1 LLAIRAGSL
10 NGRKAALNKNG
21 ERVRVAFSEMGYSW
35 LRILGHGIAKAE
47 PLPKVLKD
55 FYDGMRPRTDFVRPL
70 EELRSRYKHF
80 KQGPLVWQGTGL
92 ADGKPALFT
101 HEIFT
106 TSENSNWVGNIYF
119 ANYGE
124 WMARVRDLYFGQL
137 TPDCFRNFG
146 RDGEWV
152 CLSCAIDHLSEAMPF
167 DRILVTMDVA
177 AIYKRGVDLTFDY
190 FLLENNQIS
199 RKLAHGK
206 HTMAWV
212 GRDARNEPVAL
223 ELPRNV
229 VETLMKE
236 LKQRK

>member
-1 LLAIRAGSL
+1 MGFSWVKILSHGVAQLVPMNEG
-10 NGRKAALNKNG
+10 
-21 ERVRVAFSEMGYSW
+21 VREFFDEM
-35 LRILGHGIAKAE
+35 IPAVDTPMK
-47 PLPKVLKD
+47 PLK
-55 FYDGMRPRTDFVRPL
+55 PL
-70 EELRSRYKHF
+70 TCAYEHL
-80 KQGPLVWQGTGL
+80 QLGPLLWQRTGL
-92 ADGKPALFT
+92 ADGKPALFS
-101 HEIFT
+101 HEILT

-124 WMARVRDLYFGQL
+124 WMARVRDLYFHRL
-137 TPDCFRNFG
+137 TPDCFRHAG

-177 AIYKRGVDLTFDY
+177 AIYKNGVDLTFDY
-190 FLLENNQIS
+190 FLLEGGQIA

-229 VETLMKE
+229 VETLMMALTGKSARIE
-236 LKQRK
+236 QTQVREKA